1 MPLVKRF
8 GERLAWSN
16 IHFKG
21 YFRTEM
27 ALIAKIHSS
36 SLEHMLGGGGGG
48 GRGGYSIHLNP
59 SYKIRGIIVTLEDF
73 RGFF

>member
-36 SLEHMLGGGGGG
+36 SLEHMLGGG
-48 GRGGYSIHLNP
+48 YSIHLNP